1 MEENLQITLPPEPLE
16 KIDYIVEIIGFDGRE
31 QFIKAASRRT
41 VNHYLRIMP
50 YTFTSQTSKEGT
62 EEA

>member
-1 MEENLQITLPPEPLE
+1 MEEKLQITLPPGLLE
-16 KIDYIVEIIGFDGRE
+16 KIDYIAEIIGFDGRE

-41 VNHYLRIMP
+41 VDHYLRIMS
-50 YTFTSQTSKEGT
+50 YMFTSQTSEEGT